1 MKKYAIAAASLFVFN
16 NEIVSWLAL
25 LALAVMGLVVFFK
38 EVDRAGGFK

>member
-25 LALAVMGLVVFFK
+25 LVLAVMGIVAFVE

>member
-25 LALAVMGLVVFFK
+25 LVLGAIGLFALLREMERGGFFK
-38 EVDRAGGFK
+38 